1 MLRERVRD
9 DESAELLAE
18 AEEELATAVRELR
31 ELARG
36 IHPAILSDQGLA
48 AAART
53 LANRSAVPVDV
64 VANGSRFPPAVE
76 TAGYYVIAE
85 ALTNV
90 TRYSGASRAW
100 IEIAEAEGAA
110 LIVVRD
116 DGVGGADPRRGTG
129 LAGLADRVGALDGRL
144 IVESTVG
151 AGTTVRAVIP
161 CA

>member
-1 MLRERVRD
+1 MLHTRVQD
-9 DESAELLAE
+9 DDASQLLAD
-18 AEEELATAVRELR
+18 AEEELATALRELR

-36 IHPAILSDQGLA
+36 IHPAILTDQGLA

-53 LANRSAVPVDV
+53 IANRSPVPVEV
-64 VANGSRFPPAVE
+64 VANGSRLPPAVE

-85 ALTNV
+85 ALANV
-90 TRYSGASRAW
+90 TRYAHANRAW
-100 IEIAEAEGAA
+100 IEISESDGNA
-110 LIVVRD
+110 LIEVRD

-144 IVESTVG
+144 VVQSAPG
-151 AGTTVRAVIP
+151 AGTTVRAEIP